1 MNECGMTTK
10 EYIFKLRFTA
20 SRLNEV
26 VGLLLEYEYSHDD
39 YDLYLADEILANL
52 ISYLNN

>member
-1 MNECGMTTK
+1 MNKT

-26 VGLLLEYEYSHDD
+26 VGLLLEYENSYND

-52 ISYLNN
+52 ISFLEN

>member
-1 MNECGMTTK
+1 MNKT

-26 VGLLLEYEYSHDD
+26 VGLLLEYEDSHYD
-39 YDLYLADEILANL
+39 YDLYLAVEILLNL
-52 ISYLNN
+52 ISSLEN